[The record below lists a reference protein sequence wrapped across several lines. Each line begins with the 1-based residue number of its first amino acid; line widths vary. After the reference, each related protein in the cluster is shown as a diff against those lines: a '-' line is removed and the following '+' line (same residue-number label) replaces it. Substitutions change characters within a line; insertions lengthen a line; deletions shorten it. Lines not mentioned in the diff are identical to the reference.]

1 MNRIYGQ
8 STRRLWPHAGGNGRL
23 RAYHSPRGLLCA
35 PVTSQDGAAYARG
48 GKGKMVPS
56 QAAGLA
62 KGGIARPAA
71 GQRRCQRHHNRRH
84 HRHRSGRSRGHSRRH
99 ERSQSSPKSQAQQP
113 LPQQALS
120 QQASSPQ
127 ALSQQASQRRS
138 LCIGFRWLS
147 GGVTLDSRGQSSHHP
162 SGRTFTTPMPR
173 SGISDLPTR
182 CFSWRRARHAR
193 FRAGATRPTVSNA
206 HQRPSRARPMHPSR
220 RGAVRVA

>member
-1 MNRIYGQ
+1 MPVAVKVRWF
-8 STRRLWPHAGGNGRL
+8 RRRQLGWL
-23 RAYHSPRGLLCA
+23 RAASPGQP
-35 PVTSQDGAAYARG
+35 PVSADVASPQQASPQAQIRSQ
-48 GKGKMVPS
+48 
-56 QAAGLA
+56 
-62 KGGIARPAA
+62 
-71 GQRRCQRHHNRRH
+71 
-84 HRHRSGRSRGHSRRH
+84 RGHSRRH

-206 HQRPSRARPMHPSR
+206 RQRPSRARPMHPSR